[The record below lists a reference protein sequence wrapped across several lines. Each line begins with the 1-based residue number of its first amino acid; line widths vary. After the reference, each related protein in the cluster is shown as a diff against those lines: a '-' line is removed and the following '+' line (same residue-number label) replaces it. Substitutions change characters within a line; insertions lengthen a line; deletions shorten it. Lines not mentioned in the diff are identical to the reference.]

1 MQRRDSGTDHLM
13 NRALPSQPS
22 ACYWASIASNVFH
35 LALLYHKMY
44 YKGSLTPVLLMTYL
58 CAARLKLNRTETWQS
73 SWKEQSRRASGIQ
86 KSAVQEHESQF
97 VLTHLLALGTQES
110 NSFSLSSFAIVQAT
124 RSGHTNGHQALITT
138 QITTRKC
145 TNSNHYI
152 LNKNP
157 VLIRTGFLFKI

>member
-1 MQRRDSGTDHLM
+1 MQRRDSGTDHLIK
-13 NRALPSQPS
+13 RAPPSQPS
-22 ACYWASIASNVFH
+22 ACYWASIASNVSH
-35 LALLYHKMY
+35 LALLYHKMC

-58 CAARLKLNRTETWQS
+58 CAAHLKLNRTETWQS

-138 QITTRKC
+138 QITTR
-145 TNSNHYI
+145 
-152 LNKNP
+152 
-157 VLIRTGFLFKI
+157 